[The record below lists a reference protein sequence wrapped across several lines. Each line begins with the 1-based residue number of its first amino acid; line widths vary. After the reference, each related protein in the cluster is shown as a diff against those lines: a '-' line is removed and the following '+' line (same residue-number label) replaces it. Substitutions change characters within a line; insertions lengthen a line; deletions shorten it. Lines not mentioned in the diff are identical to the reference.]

1 MADDNVIQGKH
12 SYKIQLFCRTATS
25 LVAFRLQVLFTII
38 ISYDDGD
45 LSPIAV
51 GWLFT
56 CIGPIHKWP
65 SSIGTHSTVNTSSR
79 SW

>member
-1 MADDNVIQGKH
+1 MADDNVIQGKY
-12 SYKIQLFCRTATS
+12 SYKIQLLCRTATS
-25 LVAFRLQVLFTII
+25 LVAFRLSLQVLFT

-65 SSIGTHSTVNTSSR
+65 SSIGTHSRVNTSSR